1 MTVSQHFKSH
11 RITKPFTKVST
22 LPSRLCFVKVT
33 NLCLVFAV
41 NFKILIPNQGPFRP
55 QAFISGEKR
64 KKLIW
69 HQKWTKFT
77 LKLLKNLMQ
86 KFCKKSCQKKEPG
99 FFSRS
104 RFFRTATI
112 TNRKKSFEKWEKSCS
127 SAEIWPILVTMI
139 PKRVPEWSY
148 WIDTSSK

>member
-1 MTVSQHFKSH
+1 MAVSQHFNFH
-11 RITKPFTKVST
+11 RITKPLAKLST
-22 LPSRLCFVKVT
+22 LPSRLCFGKVT
-33 NLCLVFAV
+33 NPCLVFAV
-41 NFKILIPNQGPFRP
+41 NFKKMIPNQGPFRP

-64 KKLIW
+64 KKLFW
-69 HQKWTKFT
+69 HQKLTKST

-86 KFCKKSCQKKEPG
+86 NFCKKSCQKKEPG

-127 SAEIWPILVTMI
+127 SAEI
-139 PKRVPEWSY
+139 
-148 WIDTSSK
+148 